1 MGDVLLTTPLI
12 RALRERH
19 PDARITFVTKTAFAS
34 LVADNPRIAE
44 VIGYDPATSLKA
56 LADRIKAGRFTHLL
70 DLHGSL
76 RTRWLRLLVGG
87 TWGRYPKHRVARALL
102 IRTKR
107 DRYSD
112 RRPVAERYFDA
123 ARALDVVPSGQPL
136 EFFVRREAMEEAQQ
150 FLRLRGLGVD
160 RPLIAVCPGAQHA
173 TKRWLPRHWQH
184 LVTRLTTTGSDV
196 VVLGGPADRHLGED
210 VAAAGAESAASA
222 AGAFDFPGSA
232 ALLKLS
238 RRAVS
243 GDTGLMHLATA
254 VQTPVVALF
263 GPTVRQFGFY
273 PYGGRATVLERDLP
287 CRPCSAMGGPTCP
300 LGHHRCLLDIGPDE
314 VFDAIR
320 RLPR

>member
-1 MGDVLLTTPLI
+1 MGDVLLTTPLV

-19 PDARITFVTKTAFAS
+19 PDARITFVTKASFTS
-34 LVADNPRIAE
+34 LVVDNPRIAE
-44 VIGYDPATSLKA
+44 VIGYDPAAPLGL
-56 LADRIKAGRFTHLL
+56 LAARLRAEHFSHRL

-76 RTRWLRLLVGG
+76 RTRLLRLMVGG
-87 TWGRYPKHRVARALL
+87 TWYGYPKHRLARTWL

-107 DRYSD
+107 DRYRD

-123 ARALDVVPSGQPL
+123 ARDLEVTPSGQPL
-136 EFFVRREAMEEAQQ
+136 EFFVRREAMEAAQG
-150 FLRLRGLGVD
+150 FLRDRGLGVD
-160 RPLIAVCPGAQHA
+160 RPLIAICPGAQHP
-173 TKRWLPRHWQH
+173 TKRWLLRHWQH
-184 LVTRLTTTGSDV
+184 LVTQLTTTGSDV
-196 VVLGGPADRHLGED
+196 VILGGPAERQLGDD
-210 VAAAGAESAASA
+210 VAAAGVENAANA
-222 AGAFDFPGSA
+222 AGVFDFPGSA

-273 PYGGRATVLERDLP
+273 PYGGRATVLERQLP
-287 CRPCSAMGGPTCP
+287 CRPCSAMGGRTCP
-300 LGHHRCLLDIGPDE
+300 LGHHRCLVDIRPDE
-314 VFDAIR
+314 VFEAIR